1 MTYKVHQ
8 FQSSRRHELRATTL
22 RSPRLLRP
30 VVATLLA
37 IGLFTLLQSLNP
49 GAAWAH
55 PYLVRTLPQAGYAVA
70 TPPSEIGLVFDET
83 VTFND
88 GAIVVD
94 GQSRGIIRTSAPAA
108 SRQSQKLTVQPE
120 APLPS
125 GRYVVRWQVIGE
137 DGHPVTGS
145 FSFGVGTG
153 PIASGSASSTET
165 PGLAAGSLF
174 RWFIFVGLA
183 VALGG
188 LVGDRLVRS
197 RLAHAHNHAL
207 NRPRPWVAA
216 GALAGLIG
224 TAGLAIHQLGGGSL
238 FAGVRN
244 FDASALWAAGP
255 GRMLVL
261 QAAGFTLALLF
272 GAKHRPAAILALLV
286 ALGGEAGRNHL
297 QVEAGFPGW
306 LLVAVHLV
314 AAAVWVGALVHVSRA
329 AFSWRGH
336 SPSARDLFLQYSALA
351 LALYL
356 VVVGTGTLGAVVL
369 LPSVEALVDS
379 PYGRVLLAKLA
390 LVVAVTALAVLAR
403 RRLRTDREVGQGL
416 GLKGLV
422 AGERTALVGILL
434 FTAVLSSM
442 PTPPSADSETLAYPP
457 PIRGDV
463 IRLGAL
469 AGQVNVGLATAQRHL
484 EAQLEVPEFDPDVEQ
499 SYRLDGTV
507 TNPRG
512 VTRKVD
518 FQSCG
523 NGCFYATPTWKR
535 GTSTVSLSASAPGW
549 HGGRA
554 VLEVPWPVRDRSDLL
569 DRVIKTMAQEP
580 TVVVDEWVSSDTS
593 RPVASMPP
601 EPMTG
606 KELLRAEP
614 YKSGKVGT
622 VFELER
628 TGEGTWIGFGLRS
641 EQIYVRLLVAPN
653 GRLLREEIVSPR
665 HLIRHEFGY
674 PGGDGPP

>member
-1 MTYKVHQ
+1 VTYQVHRLHSVPREGQ
-8 FQSSRRHELRATTL
+8 RTTTL
-22 RSPRLLRP
+22 PSPRLLRP
-30 VVATLLA
+30 IVATLLT

-88 GAIVVD
+88 DAIVVD
-94 GQSRGIIRTSAPAA
+94 GQSRGIIATSPPTA

-120 APLPS
+120 TSLPS

-145 FSFGVGTG
+145 FSFGVGSG
-153 PIASGSASSTET
+153 PLPTGSASSTET

-174 RWFIFVGLA
+174 RWFVFVGLA

-188 LVGDRLVRS
+188 LVGDRLVQS
-197 RLAHAHNHAL
+197 RLTHAHSHEL
-207 NRPRPWVAA
+207 NRPRPWVTA

-238 FAGVRN
+238 LAGVRN

-255 GRMLVL
+255 GQMLVL

-286 ALGGEAGRNHL
+286 ALGAEAGRNHL
-297 QVEAGFPGW
+297 QVEAGISGW

-314 AAAVWVGALVHVSRA
+314 AAAVWVGALIHVSRA

-336 SPSARDLFLQYSALA
+336 SRSSRDLFLHYSALA

-369 LPSVEALVDS
+369 LPSLEALVDS

-390 LVVAVTALAVLAR
+390 LVVAVTTLALLAR
-403 RRLRTDREVGQGL
+403 RSLRRGRPVRRGL

-434 FTAVLSSM
+434 LTAVLSSM
-442 PTPPSADSETLAYPP
+442 PTPRSADSETIAYPP

-469 AGQVNVGLATAQRHL
+469 AGQVNVGLVTAQRHL
-484 EAQLEVPEFDPDVEQ
+484 EVQLEVPELDPDVDQ
-499 SYRLDGTV
+499 TYRLDGTV

-512 VTRKVD
+512 VRRTID

-523 NGCFYATPTWKR
+523 NGCFYATPVWKR
-535 GTSTVSLSASAPGW
+535 GTSKVSLSVSAPGW
-549 HGGRA
+549 RGRRA
-554 VLEVPWPVRDRSDLL
+554 VLEVPWPVRNRSDLL
-569 DRVIKTMAQEP
+569 DRVLKTLPQEP

-606 KELLRAEP
+606 KELFRAEP

-622 VFELER
+622 VFELKR

-641 EQIYVRLLVAPN
+641 EQVYVRLLVAPN
-653 GRLLREEIVSPR
+653 GRLVREEIVSPR

-674 PGGDGPP
+674 PDGEGTP